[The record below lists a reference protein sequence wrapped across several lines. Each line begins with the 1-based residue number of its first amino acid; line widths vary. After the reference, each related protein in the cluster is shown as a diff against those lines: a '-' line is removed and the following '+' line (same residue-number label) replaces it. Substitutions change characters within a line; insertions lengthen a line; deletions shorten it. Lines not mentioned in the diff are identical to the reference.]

1 MVAKSLFRRALKE
14 RCLAGPCQDLTHSRN
29 KHKHPI
35 PSQQYSIANDHDPL
49 RSIMDTAFRKIDIDI
64 YDEDVLQESELYDA
78 DPRDPAQVLEEA
90 RQRQAAVRTFLA
102 KSDVVG
108 ALSTVL
114 ENAPYGPNVDQA
126 KELTLQTLLTILNTT
141 KSTEIPG
148 VIKSLSQDA
157 QDTLMKY
164 LYKGMAMPGWGDISG
179 SVLLGWHEKLT
190 EIAGTGCIVRTMT
203 DRRLV

>member
-1 MVAKSLFRRALKE
+1 MAS
-14 RCLAGPCQDLTHSRN
+14 
-29 KHKHPI
+29 
-35 PSQQYSIANDHDPL
+35 
-49 RSIMDTAFRKIDIDI
+49 AFRKIDIDI

-78 DPRDPAQVLEEA
+78 DPRDASQTLAEA
-90 RQRQAAVRTFLA
+90 KQKQAAVRTSLA
-102 KSDVVG
+102 RSDIAG
-108 ALSTVL
+108 ALATIL
-114 ENAPYGPNVDQA
+114 DNPPYGPHVEQA

-141 KSTEIPG
+141 KATEIPT
-148 VIKSLSQDA
+148 VIKSLTQEA

-190 EIAGTGCIVRTMT
+190 EAAGTGCIVRTMT